1 MRNYYTEI
9 GASPENS
16 TEEIKQCI
24 ERKKKEL
31 LKGLSKKDRIEKEKY
46 FNSIQSILT
55 DYHKRRDYDNYL
67 LFYSPLY
74 LPQMNTYQDNLT
86 TREPIENSYFYTS
99 SKSSIVENGKDGYIL
114 YEKNYTN
121 KNGKEESDENKYF
134 IDKYGSKTL
143 L

>member
-1 MRNYYTEI
+1 MKNYYREI

-16 TEEIKQCI
+16 TEEIKRCI

-74 LPQMNTYQDNLT
+74 LPQINTYQDNLT
-86 TREPIENSYFYTS
+86 TREPIEDSYFYTS

-114 YEKNYTN
+114 YEKNYRN
-121 KNGKEESDENKYF
+121 KNGKEESNENKYF